1 MNRLVHAC
9 LDKDRHRVTSK
20 ERLSNLNSASLVEIL
35 NFFGNYEKSSN
46 IIYRCL
52 SSCTMSSDN
61 QDTQFRFYK
70 DDPRIPCQYGVK
82 CYQKNPQHH
91 SKYKHPP
98 KETMK
103 AEKPIIGIKRKNSLQ
118 DDKKKKSPQRK
129 LQKITEFCE
138 RNLHDISPSPE
149 RNDDSRNSNEDG
161 NKNFNAKTKMSDK
174 GTTIVQT
181 SSDQCN
187 RSLETVKCS
196 IVGNVSNVGAEKIIM
211 DLFLVEMPRDFFQ
224 FYEFCK
230 SISKDNPLLALKSV
244 CLKLVGPYDV
254 LDGKI
259 KSSESATDKEKYL
272 IHWRYYYDPPEFQ
285 TIIKCDD
292 KEGLHF
298 GYWRDSAM
306 EKPVFVAKNRA
317 NINCIFESVAENI
330 FGAVNAYLQDKAK
343 SANPFMKTGLMR
355 LHSQLKN
362 FAKQHDITLEK
373 NTVNMRS
380 RERRV
385 VARTFHKA
393 GIVVPYDKKTQL
405 GYRDLAATDKDLQQI
420 LKQIEES
427 NSSDERKTPFAKLDE
442 IVRLATI
449 AADECDFGTCLEL
462 GHDLFSNG
470 GTHVQT
476 TALEM
481 LSIAYTH
488 LQRLQLLKILKA
500 HLKDRKKGCELSVI

>member
-1 MNRLVHAC
+1 
-9 LDKDRHRVTSK
+9 
-20 ERLSNLNSASLVEIL
+20 
-35 NFFGNYEKSSN
+35 
-46 IIYRCL
+46 
-52 SSCTMSSDN
+52 MSSDN
-61 QDTQFRFYK
+61 EDPQFRIYK

-98 KETMK
+98 KEETMKQK
-103 AEKPIIGIKRKNSLQ
+103 AEKTITGIKRKNPLK
-118 DDKKKKSPQRK
+118 DDRKKKSPQRK
-129 LQKITEFCE
+129 LQKIHEFCE

-149 RNDDSRNSNEDG
+149 RNDDTRNSDEDG
-161 NKNFNAKTKMSDK
+161 NENFNAKTEASDK
-174 GTTIVQT
+174 DATIVQT
-181 SSDQCN
+181 SSNQC
-187 RSLETVKCS
+187 SLEPAKCS
-196 IVGNVSNVGAEKIIM
+196 VVENISTSNVDAENIIM
-211 DLFLVEMPRDFFQ
+211 DLFLVEMPIDFFQ

-230 SISKDNPLLALKSV
+230 SISKDNPLLACKSV
-244 CLKLVGPYDV
+244 RLRLVGPYDV

-259 KSSESATDKEKYL
+259 KSSESASDKEKYL

-298 GYWRDSAM
+298 GYWRDSAT

-317 NINCIFESVAENI
+317 NVNCIFESVAENI
-330 FGAVNAYLQDKAK
+330 FGAVDAYLQDKAK
-343 SANPFMKTGLMR
+343 SANPFEKTAIMR

-362 FAKQHDITLEK
+362 FAKQRNITLER

-405 GYRDLAATDKDLQQI
+405 GYRDLAATDNDLQKI
-420 LKQIEES
+420 LKQIEETDT
-427 NSSDERKTPFAKLDE
+427 SDERKTPFAKLDE
-442 IVRLATI
+442 VVRLATI

-470 GTHVQT
+470 GIHVQT
-476 TALEM
+476 TALQM

-488 LQRLQLLKILKA
+488 LQRLELLKILEI